1 MSTPYTP
8 LIGRIT
14 ERREE
19 APDVITYAIRLTDP
33 GAHRSFHFAPGQF
46 NMLYCFGV
54 GEVPI
59 SIASD
64 PDARGDFEHTVRIVG
79 HVTGAMAHWQVG
91 DPVGIRGPYGRGWPV
106 QQAKGR
112 NVIIIT
118 GGLGCAPVAGAIEYI
133 LRRRSDYGELHIL
146 HGVKTPRDLLYRDRF
161 REWSQ
166 HPRTQVYLT
175 ADRGDAKWRHRT
187 GVVTNLFDELPPSRG
202 SIAMMCGP
210 EVMMR
215 YAARRLIGLGL
226 DETSIFVSMERNMK
240 CATGLCGH
248 CQTGPYFACKD
259 GPVFRYDEVR
269 PVFAMEAR

>member
-8 LIGRIT
+8 RIARIT
-14 ERREE
+14 QRREE
-19 APDVITYAIRLTDP
+19 APDVITFAIRLADSE
-33 GAHRSFHFAPGQF
+33 AHRAFRFDPGQF

-59 SIASD
+59 SIVSD
-64 PDARGDFEHTVRIVG
+64 PDARGDIEHTIRIVG
-79 HVTGAMAHWQVG
+79 NVTGAMAHWQVG
-91 DPVGIRGPYGRGWPV
+91 DTVGIRGPYGRGWPM
-106 QQAKGR
+106 QQAIGR
-112 NVIIIT
+112 NVIVIT

-133 LRRRSDYGELHIL
+133 LRRRSDFGELHIL
-146 HGVKTPRDLLYRDRF
+146 HGVKTPRDLLYRERF
-161 REWSQ
+161 REWGR

-175 ADRGDAKWRHRT
+175 ADRGDARWHHRT
-187 GVVTNLFDELPPSRG
+187 GVVTNLFDELPPSHE

-215 YAARRLIGLGL
+215 YAARRLIDLGL
-226 DETSIFVSMERNMK
+226 DEASIFVSMERNMK

-259 GPVFRYDEVR
+259 GPVFRYDAIR